1 MGSFCLTGGKGAF
14 IGDYFSWRIS
24 QPVTLGAAQGCMWEW
39 VCVHG
44 NKGAFQSSLDSGAV
58 LLGGSLWLSGC
69 RTA

>member
-1 MGSFCLTGGKGAF
+1 MRLLGTIFHGGLVN
-14 IGDYFSWRIS
+14 RLL
-24 QPVTLGAAQGCMWEW
+24 LGQHSMWEW

-44 NKGAFQSSLDSGAV
+44 NKGTFQSSLDSGAV